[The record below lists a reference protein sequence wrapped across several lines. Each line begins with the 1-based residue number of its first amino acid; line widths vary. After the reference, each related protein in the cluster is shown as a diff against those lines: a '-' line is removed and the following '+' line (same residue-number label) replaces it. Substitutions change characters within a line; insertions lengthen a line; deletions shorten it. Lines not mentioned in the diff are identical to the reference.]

1 MVITLNK
8 QIISKL
14 ILLTMVIAAASCSS
28 VRVTNESVVE
38 EGVRGVT
45 ISKKAPETQ
54 AILANA
60 TVYFEYDSSRLTS
73 KSIQTLRGLISVLQN
88 NRSLNIVLEGHAD
101 ERGTREY
108 NLALGE
114 RRANAAKDYLMTY
127 GISSDRITVLSY
139 GKERPVDSGSNPLA
153 WSKNR
158 RSVTVDRKS
167 TRLNSSHSSV
177 SRMPSS
183 A

>member
-73 KSIQTLRGLISVLQN
+73 KSIQTLKGLISVLEN
-88 NRSLNIVLEGHAD
+88 NRNLDIVLEGHAD

-108 NLALGE
+108 NLALGQ
-114 RRANAAKDYLMTY
+114 RRAE
-127 GISSDRITVLSY
+127 SLS
-139 GKERPVDSGSNPLA
+139 LI
-153 WSKNR
+153 
-158 RSVTVDRKS
+158 
-167 TRLNSSHSSV
+167 HI
-177 SRMPSS
+177 
-183 A
+183 